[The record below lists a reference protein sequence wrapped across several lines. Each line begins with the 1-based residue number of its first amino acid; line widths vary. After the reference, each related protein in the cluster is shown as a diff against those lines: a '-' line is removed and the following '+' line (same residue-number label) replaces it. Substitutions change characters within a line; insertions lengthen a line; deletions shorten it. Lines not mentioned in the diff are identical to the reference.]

1 MRPSTW
7 ILTAILSFGT
17 QLGCGG
23 EDSDA
28 SEETTES
35 DDESTESENGSE
47 DESESGSEE
56 PTDELDG
63 EEEVD
68 EELAIDVEEHT
79 LDEETRE
86 AGAAETRGIAHIL
99 VRYRGGDRT
108 PSSVTRTEAEAETRA
123 NEALG
128 RIEAGETFADVAAD
142 VSDDEANRESGG
154 AMGSLERGLLPSAL
168 DSALFSMEVGGTQV
182 VQTNLG
188 YHVVRRTR

>member
-1 MRPSTW
+1 M
-7 ILTAILSFGT
+7 LSFGT

-23 EDSDA
+23 EDADS
-28 SEETTES
+28 SEESAES
-35 DDESTESENGSE
+35 EDESTESETESEDGSE
-47 DESESGSEE
+47 TESETEE
-56 PTDELDG
+56 EA

-68 EELAIDVEEHT
+68 DDELAIDVEEHT

-108 PSSVTRTEAEAETRA
+108 PASVTRTEAQAETRA

-128 RIEAGETFADVAAD
+128 RIEAGETFAEVAAD
-142 VSDDEANRESGG
+142 LSDDEANRESGG

-168 DSALFSMEVGGTQV
+168 DAALFSMEVGETQV

-188 YHVVRRTR
+188 YHVVRRTQ